1 MSGGGKTVA
10 TILVVDDDRNILKL
24 IRMKLESE
32 GYQVKTAAEL
42 DSAVGLARETS
53 LDLALIDLKLNGTDG
68 IYLMEQLHQINP
80 ELAVIILTAYGT
92 IDSAVEAMKRGA
104 RGYLTKPFDSHQ
116 LLSQVQNLLEAVRLD
131 KEIRRL
137 KIMLKDRYG
146 FDNIIGKSDK
156 MKRVL
161 EQVALAAES
170 EANVYIEGESGT
182 GKELI
187 AKALHI
193 ASSRK
198 DGPFV
203 AINCAAIPET
213 LLESELFGFE
223 RGAFTGAAQSKKGLF
238 AQADKGAFFM
248 DEISEMPISMQ
259 AKVLRVIQ
267 ERTFY
272 PLGAEKSLRVDA
284 RLISSSNRNLSE
296 EVERGNFREDLFY
309 RIHVIVIKLP
319 PLRERKE
326 DIPLLA
332 KHFLKKYG
340 RSMAKAVTGFSPE
353 AVQKMMQHPWPG
365 NVRELENTVEGAVA
379 LATKEMISEDL
390 ILSNQVRNG
399 GFESYKNAKENFE
412 RSYLRQ
418 LLEFTEGNVTQ
429 AAKLAGK
436 YRADLYELLK
446 KYSLTPEDFRKQ

>member
-1 MSGGGKTVA
+1 
-10 TILVVDDDRNILKL
+10 
-24 IRMKLESE
+24 
-32 GYQVKTAAEL
+32 
-42 DSAVGLARETS
+42 
-53 LDLALIDLKLNGTDG
+53 
-68 IYLMEQLHQINP
+68 
-80 ELAVIILTAYGT
+80 
-92 IDSAVEAMKRGA
+92 
-104 RGYLTKPFDSHQ
+104 
-116 LLSQVQNLLEAVRLD
+116 
-131 KEIRRL
+131 
-137 KIMLKDRYG
+137 
-146 FDNIIGKSDK
+146 
-156 MKRVL
+156 
-161 EQVALAAES
+161 
-170 EANVYIEGESGT
+170 
-182 GKELI
+182 
-187 AKALHI
+187 
-193 ASSRK
+193 
-198 DGPFV
+198 
-203 AINCAAIPET
+203 

-223 RGAFTGAAQSKKGLF
+223 RGAFTGATQSKKGLF
-238 AQADKGAFFM
+238 AQADKGSFFM

-272 PLGAEKSLRVDA
+272 PLGAEKSLRIDA

-309 RIHVIVIKLP
+309 RIHVIIIKLP

-340 RSMAKAVTGFSPE
+340 RSMMKAVTGFSPE

-379 LATKEMISEDL
+379 LTTEDVISEDL
-390 ILSNQVRNG
+390 ILPNQVG
-399 GFESYKNAKENFE
+399 TGDFESYKSAKENFE

-436 YRADLYELLK
+436 YRADLYELLR
-446 KYSLTPEDFRKQ
+446 KYSLQPEDYRKQG

>member
-1 MSGGGKTVA
+1 VA

-238 AQADKGAFFM
+238 AQADKGSFFM

-319 PLRERKE
+319 PLR
-326 DIPLLA
+326 
-332 KHFLKKYG
+332 
-340 RSMAKAVTGFSPE
+340 
-353 AVQKMMQHPWPG
+353 
-365 NVRELENTVEGAVA
+365 
-379 LATKEMISEDL
+379 
-390 ILSNQVRNG
+390 
-399 GFESYKNAKENFE
+399 
-412 RSYLRQ
+412 
-418 LLEFTEGNVTQ
+418 
-429 AAKLAGK
+429 AAKRRYSFACQTLPEEIWAEHGKSGNRIFSGSRPENDAASLAG
-436 YRADLYELLK
+436 
-446 KYSLTPEDFRKQ
+446 